1 MKLRMGM
8 VVDPIRSTMTPKN
21 GTESPITIRR
31 AITRLR
37 KTIRFHPKAAKFHK
51 FFEVTLT
58 QWNVE
63 NILKQLAWW
72 VYQNWEGCDEMN
84 KEKNFHSHF
93 YLEK

>member
-37 KTIRFHPKAAKFHK
+37 KTIRFHPKAAKCHK
-51 FFEVTLT
+51 YF
-58 QWNVE
+58 
-63 NILKQLAWW
+63 
-72 VYQNWEGCDEMN
+72 
-84 KEKNFHSHF
+84 
-93 YLEK
+93 